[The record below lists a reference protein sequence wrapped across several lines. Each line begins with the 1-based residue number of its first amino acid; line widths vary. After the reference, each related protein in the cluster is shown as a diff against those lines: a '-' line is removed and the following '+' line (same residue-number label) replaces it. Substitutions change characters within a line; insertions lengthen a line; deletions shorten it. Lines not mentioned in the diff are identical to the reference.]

1 MSDVSVEELATD
13 SDYFSDL
20 DDVAAAGFA
29 PSDVPDCEFVPD
41 LPDFVDACSDGV
53 TDEFADALSDIAAE
67 EFGPD
72 DEQGE
77 CTECV
82 AIVSTCEVDASA
94 AKIRSGM
101 AKLRQ
106 QLKLSHQKSRRQ
118 CHESRINKLE
128 GQLVTAR
135 SNDNPLI
142 VAVDPSET
150 VQPLCTVMSAAVRT
164 NVGDSGCG

>member
-13 SDYFSDL
+13 SDDFSDL
-20 DDVAAAGFA
+20 DDVAAASFA

-41 LPDFVDACSDGV
+41 LADFVDACSDGV
-53 TDEFADALSDIAAE
+53 ADEFADALSDIAAE

-94 AKIRSGM
+94 AKIRSDM

-106 QLKLSHQKSRRQ
+106 QLKLSHQKSRR
-118 CHESRINKLE
+118 HESRINKLE
-128 GQLVTAR
+128 DQLVTAR

-142 VAVDPSET
+142 VAVDPSKT
-150 VQPLCTVMSAAVRT
+150 VQPKTESLRISR
-164 NVGDSGCG
+164 NS

>member
-13 SDYFSDL
+13 SDDFSDL
-20 DDVAAAGFA
+20 DDVAAASFA

-53 TDEFADALSDIAAE
+53 ADEFADALSDIAAE

-94 AKIRSGM
+94 AKIRSDM

-106 QLKLSHQKSRRQ
+106 QLKSSHQKSRR
-118 CHESRINKLE
+118 HESRINKLE
-128 GQLVTAR
+128 DQLVTAR

-142 VAVDPSET
+142 VAVDPSKT
-150 VQPLCTVMSAAVRT
+150 VQPKTESLRIPGNS
-164 NVGDSGCG
+164 